1 MVPVLIGAGLG
12 GAFGALSTYFGNKQ
26 IDAMLAQSRSKKEE
40 RDAKLLRDK
49 TINADDIND
58 SVAGG
63 IVQSANI
70 AQVQNR
76 GALNIPVV
84 QAIMA
89 SRLAG
94 QGATAIGQ
102 SNARYDMMG
111 MQDDLMTQR
120 TDLAL
125 ESSKGNYFDSILQG
139 VLAGAGTGMNIERG
153 MAEVDAINQ
162 QIDFLKPTKAVLG
175 KRIIK
180 SANP

>member
-1 MVPVLIGAGLG
+1 MIPLWIGTGLG
-12 GAFGALSTYFGNKQ
+12 GAFGALSTYFRNKQ
-26 IDAMLAQSRSKKEE
+26 IDAMLAQSRRKKEE

-58 SVAGG
+58 SVAGS

-70 AQVQNR
+70 GQVQNR

-94 QGATAIGQ
+94 PTATAIGQ
-102 SNARYDMMG
+102 SNARYDMMR

-125 ESSKGNYFDSILQG
+125 ESSKGNYFDSILSG
-139 VLAGAGTGMNIERG
+139 LFSGAGTGMNIMSG
-153 MAEVDAINQ
+153 MAEIDAINQ
-162 QIDFLKPTKAVLG
+162 QIDFLKPMKAVLG